1 MPYSLLS
8 SRLSGFFRR
17 VASSRTFFAFLFA
30 RRTRRFRRVSCGM
43 ALACGAGLG
52 LLAAG
57 CADLSSSSALQAPEE
72 EAAADSVF
80 ALLERLDDT
89 ALRSAFEGLA
99 NHAHTQ
105 RARTAQF
112 DADGAL
118 LASSEREVQYDE
130 EGARAIRSESFGTFD
145 FGYLRRFASSDENM
159 EESALA
165 ASGFPEHI
173 ILQDPPY
180 ASARNREA
188 WRYAF
193 APDSILS
200 AGPVRVVQITA
211 RPGFDA
217 SRSIRQVRLYLD
229 RTSDRLEGLYVERT
243 HTALWFREE
252 SVFFLS
258 AAPLAS
264 GTWVPDRTRFE
275 TRVKLLLRPAQRFTS
290 EAEYYDFREMDRVA
304 QTNASDRTD

>member
-1 MPYSLLS
+1 
-8 SRLSGFFRR
+8 
-17 VASSRTFFAFLFA
+17 
-30 RRTRRFRRVSCGM
+30 M

-57 CADLSSSSALQAPEE
+57 CADPSSSSALPTPEE
-72 EAAADSVF
+72 EAAADSVL

-89 ALRSAFEGLA
+89 PLRSAFEGLA

-130 EGARAIRSESFGTFD
+130 QGARAIRSESSGTFD
-145 FGYLRRFASSDENM
+145 FGYLRRFASSDENI

-165 ASGFPEHI
+165 ASGFLEHI
-173 ILQDPPY
+173 ILNDPPY

-193 APDSILS
+193 APDSMLS

-229 RTSDRLEGLYVERT
+229 RTSDRLAGLYVERT

-258 AAPLAS
+258 AASLAS

-290 EAEYYDFREMDRVA
+290 EVEYYDFREMDRVA
-304 QTNASDRTD
+304 QANASDRTD